1 MNVNSRRFQTMDTFN
16 LVLLLLVTLV
26 VPVVLLLPMYYIT
39 RYLER
44 TPFQISCAPYR
55 RAFSAYIER
64 DDGWAITS
72 MNVERELVTLNS
84 KVRGSGTDTSR
95 YSGDTTF
102 YTTAPIRGLVYTV
115 VHDPPGGNSF
125 ASIAQGTRRIRTW
138 IDKYKSVKFGCVRF
152 ISARSRFWIE
162 PRLWYGHWYFIR
174 QRDIHYRARKNGL

>member
-1 MNVNSRRFQTMDTFN
+1 MDVNDCHQNKAPTDECKFSAFSDDEYVQFGTSKPYYEISGEDAIPNF
-16 LVLLLLVTLV
+16 
-26 VPVVLLLPMYYIT
+26 VP
-39 RYLER
+39 
-44 TPFQISCAPYR
+44 PYR

-125 ASIAQGTRRIRTW
+125 ASIAQGTH
-138 IDKYKSVKFGCVRF
+138 V
-152 ISARSRFWIE
+152 E
-162 PRLWYGHWYFIR
+162 LEL
-174 QRDIHYRARKNGL
+174 GLTNTE